1 LRNKEIKT
9 AKPDSIYRILCLG
22 DSWTFGWGVN
32 VEESWPMQLETFLK
46 NKEYKHIEIINCGRP
61 GQYTTT
67 HKKYLA
73 ELIPKLQ
80 PDLILL
86 GVLQLDDLAQLYEHT
101 YFSKNNQ
108 KETPEKSGSFESV
121 KKLLS
126 TFVFNSFSQY
136 IRIFKPKNIKPHAN
150 EAIDIKKEWAQTSEK
165 LIQQFN
171 SLQQLRFST
180 FPDTVKTL
188 FKSGNLNAA
197 LLDIYINY
205 PDRLTIFNNPTNP
218 ATIYAFKQMN
228 KDVEEMKQLCDNNK
242 VKLIFLNLP
251 MNDFVGHQV
260 TRMSSDILTAFWVQ
274 ENKIDSMY
282 HSIAKKNNLPY
293 LELTK
298 SFIQLKDKN
307 AYFFQF
313 DGHPNKF
320 GYKFVSETIGN
331 YLIESDFNKK

>member
-1 LRNKEIKT
+1 MCGIQSVSVFYINTELYHSAPLFFLFCLIPCLALLLILLIKKNKLNSATILNFIFGISFSAILFGVAIAINVIIGSVSKKDNQLSTIQSSQPTGIIFEPNTVAHYQTTEFDYNAIINSIGLRNKEIKT

-108 KETPEKSGSFESV
+108 KKTPEKSGSFESV

-150 EAIDIKKEWAQTSEK
+150 EAIDIKKRMGT
-165 LIQQFN
+165 
-171 SLQQLRFST
+171 
-180 FPDTVKTL
+180 
-188 FKSGNLNAA
+188 
-197 LLDIYINY
+197 
-205 PDRLTIFNNPTNP
+205 
-218 ATIYAFKQMN
+218 
-228 KDVEEMKQLCDNNK
+228 
-242 VKLIFLNLP
+242 
-251 MNDFVGHQV
+251 DF
-260 TRMSSDILTAFWVQ
+260 
-274 ENKIDSMY
+274 
-282 HSIAKKNNLPY
+282 
-293 LELTK
+293 
-298 SFIQLKDKN
+298 
-307 AYFFQF
+307 
-313 DGHPNKF
+313 
-320 GYKFVSETIGN
+320 
-331 YLIESDFNKK
+331 